1 MKLTQAQ
8 KAEIEETLHNY
19 SMAYQKKDIKA
30 LLALCSPEISGFGSG
45 PDEIVL
51 GSKDFTRQMKR
62 DLSQV
67 TSVSVEFPCLKIFGE
82 GRVAWVTSGCD
93 FTFTVEGKKKQT
105 MSGRMTMV
113 LQNTGSRWVIGQ
125 IHFSMPYVE
134 QSPGQSFPGA

>member
-1 MKLTQAQ
+1 MKLTEAQ

-19 SMAYQKKDIKA
+19 GTAYQKKDIMA
-30 LLALCSPEISGFGSG
+30 LLALFSPEISGFGSG

-51 GSKDFTRQMKR
+51 GRKDFTRQMKR
-62 DLSQV
+62 DLSQA

-134 QSPGQSFPGA
+134 QSRGNRFSN

>member
-1 MKLTQAQ
+1 MKLTEEQ

-19 SMAYQKKDIKA
+19 SMAYQKKDMKA

-45 PDEIVL
+45 PDEVVL
-51 GSKDFTRQMKR
+51 GRKDFTRQMKR
-62 DLSQV
+62 DSSQA
-67 TSVSVEFPCLKIFGE
+67 TSVSIEFPCLKIFNE
-82 GRVAWVTSGCD
+82 GQVAWVTSGCD

-113 LQNTGSRWVIGQ
+113 LRNTGNRWVIEQ
-125 IHFSMPYVE
+125 IHFSMPYIE

>member
-1 MKLTQAQ
+1 MKLTEAQ

-125 IHFSMPYVE
+125 IHFSMPYVG